1 MKRLEKISKN
11 EHCAKLVRKINFGFN
26 EASSHRRDASF
37 TQQFVEHLPSI
48 LTQLPDIRALQ
59 FNEPSAKMRQWHRD
73 RYMETVASC
82 LRRVPLP
89 SLKELIIKFPITRDF
104 EKFYL
109 EHLVSRQDPIE
120 SVLHRLQRLELHVCS
135 RYVVAPSEQSF
146 ASKNR
151 LYAPHLCQ
159 MVEGAP
165 SLNDLALKSADTI
178 DIDNLN
184 WPSTPRLR
192 YLNLEGVAISS
203 DTLISLMHQSAET
216 MEGVYFWRVELKSGT
231 WLKIILE
238 MGKLPR
244 LTDVILSRCA
254 YSATGTSAHLDTTN
268 AFDEAALEWLL
279 RKINRRRIK
288 FGYEPFNEWT
298 MEGAN
303 EIPLKTI
310 ADHAQDIQELAE
322 AIRSLA
328 M

>member
-1 MKRLEKISKN
+1 MSVNRTLCVS
-11 EHCAKLVRKINFGFN
+11 
-26 EASSHRRDASF
+26 
-37 TQQFVEHLPSI
+37 
-48 LTQLPDIRALQ
+48 
-59 FNEPSAKMRQWHRD
+59 
-73 RYMETVASC
+73 
-82 LRRVPLP
+82 VPLMGGLNSMMTSNSDLRNGP
-89 SLKELIIKFPITRDF
+89 PVRVVDADWYEAFRAFWGTLSLVITFVGVLVAKFRM
-104 EKFYL
+104 
-109 EHLVSRQDPIE
+109 S
-120 SVLHRLQRLELHVCS
+120 
-135 RYVVAPSEQSF
+135 
-146 ASKNR
+146 
-151 LYAPHLCQ
+151 
-159 MVEGAP
+159 
-165 SLNDLALKSADTI
+165 
-178 DIDNLN
+178 

-203 DTLISLMHQSAET
+203 DTLISVMHQSAET

-231 WLKIILE
+231 WLKIILG

-322 AIRSLA
+322 AIRSLT